1 MKLQQARRNEVKL
14 RIGLSAPS
22 GFGKSYSALLLA
34 YGITKDYSK
43 IAVIDTENG
52 SASLYADL
60 GNFQVLNLEPPYSP
74 ERYMKAI
81 SLCEQNGIE
90 VIIIDSISH
99 EWSGNGGCLEI
110 HDKLGGRF
118 QDWGKITPR
127 HQSFI
132 DKILQSSCH
141 VITTVRRKT
150 DYSME
155 KDQSGKSK
163 VVKHGL
169 KEVTREG
176 FEYELSVNF
185 EIINDNHLVR
195 VSKDRTGLFMN
206 KPEFV
211 ITPETGEKLI
221 EWCSST
227 INIEEMKS
235 LITSSE
241 NMTDLKSLYN
251 EYPEY
256 QEKLHDE
263 FLHKRENLEANF
275 QGMKLNNKVA
285 INEPTKFS
293 QNGTT
298 EH

>member
-1 MKLQQARRNEVKL
+1 MKLQQARRNAVKL

-34 YGITKDYSK
+34 YGITKDYNK

-52 SASLYADL
+52 SASLYSDL
-60 GNFQVLNLEPPYSP
+60 GNYQVLDLQPPFSP

-81 SLCEQNGIE
+81 SICENSGVE
-90 VIIIDSISH
+90 LIILDSISH
-99 EWSGNGGCLEI
+99 EWNGKGGCLDM
-110 HDKLGGRF
+110 HNKLGGRF
-118 QDWGKITPR
+118 QDWAIITPR
-127 HQSFI
+127 HQAFI
-132 DKILQSSCH
+132 DKILQSNCH

-155 KDQSGKSK
+155 KDQSGKTK

-185 EIINDNHLVR
+185 EIINDNHLVKA
-195 VSKDRTGLFMN
+195 SKDRTGLFDV
-206 KPEFV
+206 PEFV

-227 INIEEMKS
+227 INMEEMKL

-241 NMTDLKSLYN
+241 NMVDLKSLYN
-251 EYPEY
+251 EYPQY

>member
-1 MKLQQARRNEVKL
+1 MKLKQARRNAVKL

-52 SASLYADL
+52 SASLYSDL
-60 GNFQVLNLEPPYSP
+60 GNYQVLDLQPPFSP

-81 SLCEQNGIE
+81 SICENSGVE
-90 VIIIDSISH
+90 LIILDSISH
-99 EWSGNGGCLEI
+99 EWNGKGGCLDM
-110 HDKLGGRF
+110 HNKLGGRF
-118 QDWGKITPR
+118 QDWAIITPR
-127 HQSFI
+127 HQAFI
-132 DKILQSSCH
+132 DKILQSNCH

-155 KDQSGKSK
+155 KDQSGKTK

-195 VSKDRTGLFMN
+195 ASKDRTGLFDV
-206 KPEFV
+206 PEFV
-211 ITPETGEKLI
+211 ITSETGEKLI

-227 INIEEMKS
+227 INMEEMKL

-241 NMTDLKSLYN
+241 NMVDLKSLYN
-251 EYPEY
+251 EYPQY
-256 QEKLHDE
+256 QEKLHNE
-263 FLHKRENLEANF
+263 FLFKRENLEANF
-275 QGMKLNNKVA
+275 QGMKNNQKVA
-285 INEPTKFS
+285 IVEPTNFS

>member
-1 MKLQQARRNEVKL
+1 MKLQQARRNAVKL

-52 SASLYADL
+52 SASLYSDL
-60 GNFQVLNLEPPYSP
+60 GNYQVLDLQPPFSP

-81 SLCEQNGIE
+81 SICENSGVE
-90 VIIIDSISH
+90 LIILDSISH
-99 EWSGNGGCLEI
+99 EWNGKGGCLDM
-110 HDKLGGRF
+110 HNKLGGRF
-118 QDWGKITPR
+118 QDWAIITPR
-127 HQSFI
+127 HQAFI
-132 DKILQSSCH
+132 DKILQSNCH

-155 KDQSGKSK
+155 KDQSGKTK

-195 VSKDRTGLFMN
+195 ASKDRTGLFDV
-206 KPEFV
+206 PEFV

-227 INIEEMKS
+227 INMEEMKL

-241 NMTDLKSLYN
+241 NMVDLKLLYN
-251 EYPEY
+251 EYPQY

>member
-1 MKLQQARRNEVKL
+1 MKLQQARRNAVKL

-52 SASLYADL
+52 SASLYSDL
-60 GNFQVLNLEPPYSP
+60 GNYQVLDLQPPFSP

-81 SLCEQNGIE
+81 SICENSGVE
-90 VIIIDSISH
+90 LIILDSISH
-99 EWSGNGGCLEI
+99 EWNGKGGCLDM
-110 HDKLGGRF
+110 HNKLGGRF
-118 QDWGKITPR
+118 QDWAIITPR
-127 HQSFI
+127 HQAFI
-132 DKILQSSCH
+132 DKILQSNCH

-155 KDQSGKSK
+155 KDQSGKTK

-195 VSKDRTGLFMN
+195 ASKDRTGLFDV
-206 KPEFV
+206 PEFV

-227 INIEEMKS
+227 INMEEMKL

-241 NMTDLKSLYN
+241 NMVDLKSLYN
-251 EYPEY
+251 EYPQY

>member
-1 MKLQQARRNEVKL
+1 MKLQQARRNAVKL

-52 SASLYADL
+52 SASLYSDL
-60 GNFQVLNLEPPYSP
+60 GNYQVLDLQPPFSP

-81 SLCEQNGIE
+81 SICENSGVE
-90 VIIIDSISH
+90 LIILDSISH
-99 EWSGNGGCLEI
+99 EWNGKGGCLDM
-110 HDKLGGRF
+110 HNKLGGRF
-118 QDWGKITPR
+118 QDWAIITPR
-127 HQSFI
+127 HQAFI
-132 DKILQSSCH
+132 DKILQSNCH

-155 KDQSGKSK
+155 KDQSGKTK

-195 VSKDRTGLFMN
+195 ASKDRTGLFDV
-206 KPEFV
+206 PEFV

-227 INIEEMKS
+227 INMEEMKL

-241 NMTDLKSLYN
+241 NMVDLKSLYN
-251 EYPEY
+251 EYPQY
-256 QEKLHDE
+256 QEKLHDQ

>member
-1 MKLQQARRNEVKL
+1 
-14 RIGLSAPS
+14 
-22 GFGKSYSALLLA
+22 
-34 YGITKDYSK
+34 
-43 IAVIDTENG
+43 
-52 SASLYADL
+52 
-60 GNFQVLNLEPPYSP
+60 
-74 ERYMKAI
+74 MKAI
-81 SLCEQNGIE
+81 SICENSGVE
-90 VIIIDSISH
+90 LIILDSISH
-99 EWSGNGGCLEI
+99 EWNGKGGCLDM
-110 HDKLGGRF
+110 HNKLGGRF
-118 QDWGKITPR
+118 QDWAIITPR
-127 HQSFI
+127 HQAFI
-132 DKILQSSCH
+132 DKILQSNCH

-155 KDQSGKSK
+155 KDQSGKTK

-195 VSKDRTGLFMN
+195 ASKDRTGLFDV
-206 KPEFV
+206 PEFV

-227 INIEEMKS
+227 INMEEMKL

-241 NMTDLKSLYN
+241 NMVDLKSLYN
-251 EYPEY
+251 EYPQY

-275 QGMKLNNKVA
+275 QGMELNNKVA

>member
-90 VIIIDSISH
+90 AIIIDSISH
-99 EWSGNGGCLEI
+99 EWSGAGGCLEI

-118 QDWGKITPR
+118 QDWARITPR

-141 VITTVRRKT
+141 IITTVRRKT

-155 KDQSGKSK
+155 TDQSGKSK

-235 LITSSE
+235 LITSVE
-241 NMTDLKSLYN
+241 NMADLKSLYN

-263 FLHKRENLEANF
+263 FLNKRENLEANF

>member
-1 MKLQQARRNEVKL
+1 MKLHQARRNAVKL

-52 SASLYADL
+52 SASLYSDL
-60 GNFQVLNLEPPYSP
+60 GNYQVLDLQPPFSP

-81 SLCEQNGIE
+81 SICENSGVE
-90 VIIIDSISH
+90 LIILDSISH
-99 EWSGNGGCLEI
+99 EWNGKGGCLDM
-110 HDKLGGRF
+110 HNKLGGRF
-118 QDWGKITPR
+118 QDWAIITPR
-127 HQSFI
+127 HQAFI
-132 DKILQSSCH
+132 DKILQSNCH

-155 KDQSGKSK
+155 KDQSGKTK

-195 VSKDRTGLFMN
+195 ASKDRTGLFDV
-206 KPEFV
+206 PEFV
-211 ITPETGEKLI
+211 ITHETGEKLI

-227 INIEEMKS
+227 INMEEMKL

-241 NMTDLKSLYN
+241 NMVDLKSLYN
-251 EYPEY
+251 EYPQY

>member
-1 MKLQQARRNEVKL
+1 MKLQQARRNAVKL

-52 SASLYADL
+52 SASLYSDL
-60 GNFQVLNLEPPYSP
+60 GNYQVLDLQPPFSP

-81 SLCEQNGIE
+81 SICENSGVE
-90 VIIIDSISH
+90 LIILDSISH
-99 EWSGNGGCLEI
+99 EWNGKGGCLDM
-110 HDKLGGRF
+110 HNKLGGRF
-118 QDWGKITPR
+118 QDWAIITPR
-127 HQSFI
+127 HQAFI
-132 DKILQSSCH
+132 DKILQSNCH

-155 KDQSGKSK
+155 KDQSGKTK

-195 VSKDRTGLFMN
+195 ASKDRTGLFDV
-206 KPEFV
+206 PEFV

-227 INIEEMKS
+227 INMEEMKL

-241 NMTDLKSLYN
+241 NMVDLKLLYN
-251 EYPEY
+251 EYPQY
-256 QEKLHDE
+256 QEKLHDQ

>member
-1 MKLQQARRNEVKL
+1 MKLKQARRNAVKL

-52 SASLYADL
+52 SASLYSDL
-60 GNFQVLNLEPPYSP
+60 GNYQVLDLQPPFSP

-81 SLCEQNGIE
+81 SICENSGVE
-90 VIIIDSISH
+90 LIILDSISH
-99 EWSGNGGCLEI
+99 EWNGKGGCLDM
-110 HDKLGGRF
+110 HNKLGGRF
-118 QDWGKITPR
+118 QDWAIITPR
-127 HQSFI
+127 HQAFI
-132 DKILQSSCH
+132 DKILQSNCH

-155 KDQSGKSK
+155 KDQSGKTK

-195 VSKDRTGLFMN
+195 ASKDRTGLFDV
-206 KPEFV
+206 PEFV

-227 INIEEMKS
+227 INMEEVKS

-241 NMTDLKSLYN
+241 NMVDLKSLYN
-251 EYPEY
+251 EYPQY
-256 QEKLHDE
+256 QEKLHNE
-263 FLHKRENLEANF
+263 FLFKRENLEANF
-275 QGMKLNNKVA
+275 QGMKNNQKVA
-285 INEPTKFS
+285 IVEPTNFS